1 MVFNSFTFLVFFT
14 LFALVYFGMK
24 GKLQLWWLLVGSI
37 VFCAFYSLKGLGI
50 LSALIICNYFT
61 GIWIEKTIKKN
72 AVLLLSCIVN
82 LGALFIFKYYNF
94 FNLEFS
100 SFLNGIGIHNPL
112 PVLHLLVPVGLS
124 YFILQAIG
132 YNVDIQREMEPAE
145 KNFLVF
151 TTYFLYFPKL
161 IQGPVDRP
169 RNIFPQLYESKKFDY
184 NRVVSGLKLIAWGLI
199 KKLVIADRLSI
210 VVSQVYDHTEQYSGI
225 ILLVAGL
232 FYMVQLYA
240 DFSGYMDIAL
250 GVSQILGIEIMQN
263 FNRPFA
269 ATSVTDF
276 WKRWHISLST
286 WLYEYVYNP
295 ISLQWRNLGNWGM
308 VFAIFITFFLS
319 GLWHGVGWTFMTW
332 GLINGLAMGY
342 ELRTAKWR
350 KKFFKKMSPLSA
362 KYLTMTITFIF
373 TLLSFTFVRA
383 NTVSEG
389 WYVIT
394 HLLDQSKLVSF
405 YSLGL
410 DPLNFILACC
420 GVLLLLILQFY
431 QPKIN
436 FSQALTSKPA
446 FIRWSVYGLI
456 ALVILNLGILGGKGF
471 IYAQF

>member
-1 MVFNSFTFLVFFT
+1 M
-14 LFALVYFGMK
+14 
-24 GKLQLWWLLVGSI
+24 
-37 VFCAFYSLKGLGI
+37 
-50 LSALIICNYFT
+50 
-61 GIWIEKTIKKN
+61 
-72 AVLLLSCIVN
+72 
-82 LGALFIFKYYNF
+82 
-94 FNLEFS
+94 
-100 SFLNGIGIHNPL
+100 
-112 PVLHLLVPVGLS
+112 
-124 YFILQAIG
+124 
-132 YNVDIQREMEPAE
+132 
-145 KNFLVF
+145 
-151 TTYFLYFPKL
+151 
-161 IQGPVDRP
+161 
-169 RNIFPQLYESKKFDY
+169 
-184 NRVVSGLKLIAWGLI
+184 
-199 KKLVIADRLSI
+199 IADRLSI

-362 KYLTMTITFIF
+362 KYLTMTITFVFI
-373 TLLSFTFVRA
+373 LLSFTFVRA

-446 FIRWSVYGLI
+446 FIRWSVYGII